1 MVEPQESLDSKG
13 ENYESGDNSAG
24 TLVLSGDTGSR
35 GAGRTDQRLGGKYMD
50 PQDFYCLK
58 DVPHGTIRQE
68 YFYSNVTGEWERC
81 LVYVPAEY
89 FSYIGLF
96 SGFLRDFIQGHEMI
110 DMVQREKSADEHL
123 KALNRREEFNQRYKV
138 FFRAMGKDD
147 IFFRKF
153 LEEDEI
159 FHKDY

>member
-13 ENYESGDNSAG
+13 EDYESGDNSAD

-89 FSYIGLF
+89 EEHPEKRYPVLY
-96 SGFLRDFIQGHEMI
+96 LQHGHGE
-110 DMVQREKSADEHL
+110 DQAKSF
-123 KALNRREEFNQRYKV
+123 K
-138 FFRAMGKDD
+138 
-147 IFFRKF
+147 IS
-153 LEEDEI
+153 
-159 FHKDY
+159 